1 MTSLYYNNNR
11 TSVTIA
17 CVFDVANDYHYPYL
31 TKMIVGGT
39 TLKENK
45 FETQEEALRD
55 FMWLILSN
63 ILNEEKIYY

>member
-11 TSVTIA
+11 TNVTITI
-17 CVFDVANDYHYPYL
+17 VFNVADDYHYPYI
-31 TKMIVGGT
+31 TKIVVGGT

-55 FMWLILSN
+55 FMWLVSSN
-63 ILNEEKIYY
+63 ILKEENV